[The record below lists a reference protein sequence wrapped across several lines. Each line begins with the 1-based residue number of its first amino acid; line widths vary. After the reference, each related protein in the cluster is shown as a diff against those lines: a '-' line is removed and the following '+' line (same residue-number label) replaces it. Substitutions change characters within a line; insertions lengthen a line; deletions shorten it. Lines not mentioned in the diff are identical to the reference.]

1 MFDIEGSSADPAGAA
16 NAPSPRQGTTPAVR
30 RRALLLALPL
40 ALPLALAACGKK
52 GAPSPP
58 GPPEKVIYP
67 RVYPAR

>member
-16 NAPSPRQGTTPAVR
+16 NAPSPRQGTTPAVP
-30 RRALLLALPL
+30 RRALLL